1 MKQILRIQI
10 DVPHPSNA
18 GKFVTL
24 LRNQL
29 ELDDSLH
36 YDYNGLLRGIKLLFP
51 NKQLIINLS
60 IL

>member
-1 MKQILRIQI
+1 MKQILRIQV
-10 DVPHPSNA
+10 DVPHQSNT

-24 LRNQL
+24 LRNQI
-29 ELDDSLH
+29 ELDDSLD
-36 YDYNGLLRGIKLLFP
+36 YDYKGLLRGLKLLYP